1 MTETS
6 EEILISAL
14 PEKCTKQHV
23 LTAMLRPKCLSSQI
37 QKDRFTAGIVF
48 LTTGR
53 PEKTADIKPEFR
65 FEITENRGFSGSCDV
80 IATARCPFRF
90 AQADSYFFKL
100 QRRWICFF
108 LTRNLLHIRRIT
120 FR

>member
-14 PEKCTKQHV
+14 PEKCTRQPVQIVK
-23 LTAMLRPKCLSSQI
+23 LRQKCLSNPT

-48 LTTGR
+48 LITGH

-65 FEITENRGFSGSCDV
+65 FGELRLDD
-80 IATARCPFRF
+80 ARSVSLR
-90 AQADSYFFKL
+90 SSRL
-100 QRRWICFF
+100 ILLLF
-108 LTRNLLHIRRIT
+108 LNI
-120 FR
+120 F